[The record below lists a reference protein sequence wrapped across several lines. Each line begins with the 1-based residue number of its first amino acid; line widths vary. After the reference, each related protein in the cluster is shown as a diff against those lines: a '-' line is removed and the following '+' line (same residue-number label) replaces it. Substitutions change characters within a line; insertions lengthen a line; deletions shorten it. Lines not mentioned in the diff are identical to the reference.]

1 MSGLRQSIQQELA
14 REPIERGEAPIA
26 GSERTLS
33 ARGNAFGVTRE
44 LRAWM
49 G

>member
-26 GSERTLS
+26 GGPGPNRSWRWQS
-33 ARGNAFGVTRE
+33 PKAR
-44 LRAWM
+44 LQ
-49 G
+49 